1 VVSVAAPL
9 AYLLGQL
16 QFVLLH
22 LVAVGQQFAQLL
34 FFHLTRKQALLFFFA
49 VHSAQIML
57 HEFIRTMLVPH
68 VFSNL
73 PLPSVL
79 PACPWQGAV
88 LGCV

>member
-16 QFVLLH
+16 QFVVLH
-22 LVAVGQQFAQLL
+22 LVAVSQQFTQLL
-34 FFHLTRKQALLFFFA
+34 FFQLTRKQALLFFA

-57 HEFIRTMLVPH
+57 HEFVRTMLVPH
-68 VFSNL
+68 VLSHL

-79 PACPWQGAV
+79 PACPGQRAV